1 MSLTWAERL
10 LSDKAHGRNW
20 LILIGLVALSTLLWN
35 VRFTVGVAAGGVLAN
50 LSFLLLHQTLRKMF
64 VENMAQGKKTPG
76 VFGVIIKYY
85 IRFVFTGLIVL
96 VLLKYKLA
104 DPIGLLIGLS
114 VIVINLTATGFYLAH
129 RMRVE
134 EAI

>member
-1 MSLTWAERL
+1 MSLTWTERL
-10 LSDKAHGRNW
+10 LSDKAHSRNW
-20 LILIGLVALSTLLWN
+20 LILAGLVALSTLLWN
-35 VRFTVGVAAGGVLAN
+35 VRFSVGVAAGGITAN
-50 LSFLLLHQTLRKMF
+50 LSFLLLHQTLRRMF
-64 VENMAQGKKTPG
+64 VHNMAQGKKKPA
-76 VFGVIIKYY
+76 VLGVIIRYY
-85 IRFVFTGLIVL
+85 IRFIFTGLIVL

-114 VIVINLTATGFYLAH
+114 VIVINLTATGLYLAH